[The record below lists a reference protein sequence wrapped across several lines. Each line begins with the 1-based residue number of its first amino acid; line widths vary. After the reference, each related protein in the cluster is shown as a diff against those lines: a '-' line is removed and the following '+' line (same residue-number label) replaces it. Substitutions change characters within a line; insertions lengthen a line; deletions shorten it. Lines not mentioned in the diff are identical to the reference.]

1 MRKFKRF
8 EDFMLTLTKLLQ
20 FLLALVIVV
29 GIVIQLLALPNALKE
44 LYANGQEG
52 FREFLKYII
61 DMVIGLELIHLL
73 SRPTLDSV
81 VEILLFALTRE
92 IVLGEMNPTG
102 IFLSIVCIA
111 ILFAVRKFLFIK
123 DLNDLG
129 DKVKLPEKKVKEEE
143 KQKES

>member
-8 EDFMLTLTKLLQ
+8 EDLMLILTKMLQ
-20 FLLALVIVV
+20 FLLALVIVA

-52 FREFLKYII
+52 FRGFLKYII

-111 ILFAVRKFLFIK
+111 ILFAIRKFLFIK

-129 DKVKLPEKKVKEEE
+129 DKVKLPEKKAEEEE
-143 KQKES
+143 KHKES

>member
-8 EDFMLTLTKLLQ
+8 EDLMLTLTKMLQ
-20 FLLALVIVV
+20 FLLALVIVA

-44 LYANGQEG
+44 LYANGQED

-129 DKVKLPEKKVKEEE
+129 DKVELPEKKVKEEE